1 MANVE
6 TRTSLD
12 SMNTTHTQN
21 LNSKL
26 RPDPRT
32 AGSQDRVG
40 ISWTESPIR
49 SSAPPVR
56 IVGVARRYQGG
67 YRVNV

>member
-6 TRTSLD
+6 TRTVSTR
-12 SMNTTHTQN
+12 MKTTTSQN

-26 RPDPRT
+26 SPRSRG
-32 AGSQDRVG
+32 AGDTGRVG
-40 ISWTESPIR
+40 ISWSQSAIQ

>member
-1 MANVE
+1 MKP
-6 TRTSLD
+6 TTS
-12 SMNTTHTQN
+12 QN

-26 RPDPRT
+26 SPAPPST
-32 AGSQDRVG
+32 ATKGRVG
-40 ISWTESPIR
+40 ISWSESAIQ

>member
-1 MANVE
+1 
-6 TRTSLD
+6 
-12 SMNTTHTQN
+12 MNPSTQTQN

-26 RPDPRT
+26 SPSVRAQAPQR
-32 AGSQDRVG
+32 GIG
-40 ISWTESPIR
+40 ISWKASAIH

-56 IVGVARRYQGG
+56 IVGSRSRYVGG

>member
-1 MANVE
+1 MHFIEAKA
-6 TRTSLD
+6 TQMKTS
-12 SMNTTHTQN
+12 TQN

-26 RPDPRT
+26 TIPVVPLSHQR
-32 AGSQDRVG
+32 GIG
-40 ISWTESPIR
+40 ISWKATAIR

-56 IVGVARRYQGG
+56 IVGSRSRYQGG